1 MVTPHSTNLNSV
13 LGGDC
18 RVALLDSRALH
29 DQDYTSHL
37 SVDERTKYLA
47 LPNQTRKNE
56 WLAGRLAAK
65 YIFLNRL
72 EARQVSQDKRW
83 RPSLSTLC
91 SDTLDQY
98 PSWMYQQV
106 ELASSGAKPSLVWC
120 GQVRPEGVSLSHS
133 GGTSC
138 ASVTF
143 RAPTAIDI
151 EHTAPR
157 FDAFHRV
164 NFSDAERRWA
174 TAAPSFKSDWF
185 FTVLWTLKES
195 ALKLGCF
202 APPSIWNLP
211 RIEIEDLPNVDG
223 IERFCFS
230 HALSDEFA
238 VFNLTVKQQTC
249 VMPVQ
254 VAVTGTRSL
263 VLTVVNPLT
272 GVIK

>member
-1 MVTPHSTNLNSV
+1 MVTSDSSKANSA

-18 RVALLDSRALH
+18 RVASLASRELQ
-29 DQDYTSHL
+29 DQDYTRHL
-37 SVDERTKYLA
+37 SVAERTKYVA

-72 EARQVSQDKRW
+72 EAPQVTQDKRW
-83 RPSLSTLC
+83 RPSLSKL
-91 SDTLDQY
+91 SADTLGNY

-106 ELASSGAKPSLVWC
+106 EVVTAGAKPGLVWC
-120 GQVRPEGVSLSHS
+120 GQARPESVSLSHS
-133 GGTSC
+133 GGLSC

-143 RAPTAIDI
+143 RAPTAVDI
-151 EHTAPR
+151 ESTAPR

-174 TAAPSFKSDWF
+174 VTASSCRSDWF

-195 ALKLGCF
+195 VLKLGCF
-202 APPSIWNLP
+202 GQASLWNLP
-211 RIEIEDLPNVDG
+211 RIEIEGLPGVND
-223 IERFCFS
+223 IERFCFGN
-230 HALSDEFA
+230 ALSNEFA
-238 VFNLTVKQQTC
+238 VFNLSVKQHTR

-254 VAVTGTRSL
+254 VALTGTSSL
-263 VLTVVNPLT
+263 VLTVVNPLD